1 MLVSGVVAGIAA
13 GIAFGGD
20 WRRLNSF
27 TLHLWPLLVIGAGLR
42 LLGYVVPTSPL
53 AVYLIGLICIALVS
67 ARNWRLP
74 GAALISVGTF
84 TNVLVVLLNS
94 GMPYDVALATEIN
107 ALPAESGLHVPLGP
121 HTIFP
126 FLGDIIPF
134 GFAPI
139 AVLRSVYSVGD
150 VLIGFGG
157 FLIPFLW
164 LQASPEEVALRHELR
179 STNFALFWLAQ
190 VISRFGDPI
199 TLIALTFVT
208 YRATGSALLTALA
221 VVIMTLPSALFSLFG
236 GAIADAVGARRAM
249 LWCDIL
255 RVLCIGAVPALLEV
269 GVPLAVVFLL
279 VFLAGICG
287 AIFNPA
293 RVAIVPALLTPERL
307 AAGNSLVYASDRA
320 VEIGGALAAGV
331 LVATFGD
338 GAFYA
343 DALTF
348 ALAALLLSRVVVTET
363 SRPVTLRQVVRDGM
377 EGLRFIRNT
386 AIVWTNTVF
395 SLAAQLALPVVNGL
409 TPVLIIRRFAGG
421 DATAGAV
428 LFGGAEAA
436 IAFGAV
442 LASAMFPRYLA
453 NHRKGHLLIAGF
465 ATWGAV
471 ACLIAFAPNFTLALG
486 LFGLLGAANV
496 LFFVP
501 TVTILQEAT
510 PSGVRARVFGA
521 RIAITNLSW
530 LPLVLVSGLLGDAIG
545 VSILIA
551 FAGLLTVTTAVIASF
566 VPAIR
571 DVP

>member
-13 GIAFGGD
+13 GIAFGGE

-27 TLHLWPLLVIGAGLR
+27 TLQLWPLLVIGAGLR
-42 LLGYVVPTSPL
+42 LLGELVPSSPL
-53 AVYLIGLICIALVS
+53 AVYFIGLICIAVVA

-84 TNVLVVLLNS
+84 SNVLVVLLNN
-94 GMPYDVALATEIN
+94 GMPYDVAVATEIN
-107 ALPAESGLHVPLGP
+107 ALPPNNGLYVELGP
-121 HTIFP
+121 GTIFP
-126 FLGDIIPF
+126 FLADIIPVAF
-134 GFAPI
+134 VPVGF
-139 AVLRSVYSVGD
+139 LHSVYSVGD
-150 VLIGFGG
+150 FLIAFGG

-164 LQASPEEVALRHELR
+164 LQASPEEVAGRHELR

-208 YRATGSALLTALA
+208 YRATGSALWTALA
-221 VVIMTLPSALFSLFG
+221 VVIATIPNALFSLFG
-236 GAIADAVGARRAM
+236 GAIADALGARRAM
-249 LWCDIL
+249 LWCDVL
-255 RVLCIGAVPALLEV
+255 RVAFIAAVPVLIGAGA
-269 GVPLAVVFLL
+269 PLAAVFLL

-293 RVAIVPALLTPERL
+293 RVAIVPALLTPDRL
-307 AAGNSLVYASDRA
+307 PAANSLVYGSDRA

-331 LVATFGD
+331 LVATFGV

-348 ALAALLLSRVVVTET
+348 ALSALLLSRVVITET
-363 SRPVTLRQVVRDGM
+363 SRALTLRRVIRDGV
-377 EGLRFIRNT
+377 EGLRFIRDT
-386 AIVWTNTVF
+386 AAVWANTVF
-395 SLAAQLALPVVNGL
+395 SLMAQLG
-409 TPVLIIRRFAGG
+409 RFAGG
-421 DATAGAV
+421 DVTEGAV

-442 LASAMFPRYLA
+442 LGSAIFPRYIVRF
-453 NHRKGHLLIAGF
+453 RKGHLLIAGF
-465 ATWGAV
+465 AIWGTV
-471 ACLIAFAPNFTLALG
+471 AGLIAIAPTFTIALG
-486 LFGLLGAANV
+486 LFALLGASNV

-510 PSGVRARVFGA
+510 PSNVRARVFGA
-521 RIAITNLSW
+521 RIALTNLSW
-530 LPLVLVSGLLGDAIG
+530 LPLVLISGVLGDAIG
-545 VSILIA
+545 VNVLIA
-551 FAGLLTVTTAVIASF
+551 VAGLVTVATAVTASL

-571 DVP
+571 DVA

>member
-1 MLVSGVVAGIAA
+1 MLVSGVALGIAA
-13 GIAFGGD
+13 GIAFGGE
-20 WRRLNSF
+20 WRRLSTF
-27 TLHLWPLLVIGAGLR
+27 TLYLWPLLVVGAGLR
-42 LLGYVVPTSPL
+42 LLGELVPTSPL
-53 AVYLIGLICIALVS
+53 AVYFIGLLCVALVA

-74 GAALISVGTF
+74 GAALISIGTF
-84 TNVLVVLLNS
+84 SNVLVVLLNN
-94 GMPYDVALATEIN
+94 GMPVDLTVAAAIN
-107 ALPAESGLHVPLGP
+107 ALPPENGLYVVLGP
-121 HTIFP
+121 NTIFP
-126 FLGDIIPF
+126 FLADIIPV
-134 GFAPI
+134 GIVP
-139 AVLRSVYSVGD
+139 SVYSVGD
-150 VLIGFGG
+150 FLIAFGG

-164 LQASPEEVALRHELR
+164 LQASPEEVAVRHELR

-221 VVIMTLPSALFSLFG
+221 VVITTIPNALFSLFG
-236 GAIADAVGARRAM
+236 GAIADAVGARRSM

-255 RVLCIGAVPALLEV
+255 RVFLIGAIPVMLGA
-269 GVPLAVVFLL
+269 GVPLAVVFALVLL
-279 VFLAGICG
+279 SGICG

-307 AAGNSLVYASDRA
+307 AAGNSLVYGSDRA

-331 LVATFGD
+331 LVATFGE

-363 SRPVTLRQVVRDGM
+363 SRPVTLRRVWRDGL
-377 EGLRFIRNT
+377 EGLRFIRRT
-386 AIVWTNTVF
+386 AVVWANTVF

-428 LFGGAEAA
+428 MFGGAEAA

-442 LASAMFPRYLA
+442 LASAIFPRYLA
-453 NHRKGHLLIAGF
+453 HYPKGHLLIAGF
-465 ATWGAV
+465 ATWGTV
-471 ACLIAFAPNFTLALG
+471 AGLIAVAPNFTLALG
-486 LFGLLGAANV
+486 LFALLGAANV

-510 PSGVRARVFGA
+510 PSEVRARVFGA

-530 LPLVLVSGLLGDAIG
+530 LPLVLISGVLGDAIG
-545 VSILIA
+545 VNVLIA
-551 FAGLLTVTTAVIASF
+551 IAGLVTVVTAVVASF
-566 VPAIR
+566 LPVIR

>member
-1 MLVSGVVAGIAA
+1 MLVSGVALGIAA

-20 WRRLNSF
+20 WRRLSTF
-27 TLHLWPLLVIGAGLR
+27 TLHLWPVLVVGAGLR
-42 LLGYVVPTSPL
+42 LFGQIIPTSPL
-53 AVYLIGLICIALVS
+53 AVYFIGLLCIAVVA

-84 TNVLVVLLNS
+84 SNVVVVLLNG
-94 GMPYDVALATEIN
+94 GMPYDVPLATQID
-107 ALPAESGLHVPLGP
+107 ALPSTALYVPVAAG
-121 HTIFP
+121 TIFP
-126 FLGDIIPF
+126 FLGDIIPVAL
-134 GFAPI
+134 GFF
-139 AVLRSVYSVGD
+139 RSVYSAGD
-150 VLIGFGG
+150 FLIAFGG

-164 LQASPEEVALRHELR
+164 LQASPEEVAGRHEMR

-208 YRATGSALLTALA
+208 YRTTGSAALTAFA
-221 VVIMTLPSALFSLFG
+221 VVIMTLPNALFSLFG

-255 RVLCIGAVPALLEV
+255 RVLLIGAIPLLLDA
-269 GVPLAVVFLL
+269 GVSLAVVFLL
-279 VFLAGICG
+279 VFMSGICG

-293 RVAIVPALLTPERL
+293 RVAIVPSLLTPDRL
-307 AAGNSLVYASDRA
+307 PAGNSLVYASDRA

-348 ALAALLLSRVVVTET
+348 ALAALLLSRIAISET
-363 SRPVTLRQVVRDGM
+363 RRPVTLPQVWRDGI
-377 EGLRFIRNT
+377 EGLRFIRRT
-386 AIVWTNTVF
+386 AVVWANTVF

-409 TPVLIIRRFAGG
+409 TPVLIIRRFAGD
-421 DATAGAV
+421 DATLGAV

-436 IAFGAV
+436 LAFGAV
-442 LASAMFPRYLA
+442 LGSAFLPRYIA
-453 NHRKGHLLIAGF
+453 RYPKGQLLIAGF
-465 ATWGAV
+465 ATWGTV
-471 ACLIAFAPNFTLALG
+471 AGLIAIAPNFTVALG
-486 LFGLLGAANV
+486 LFALLGVANV

-510 PSGVRARVFGA
+510 PQNLRARVFGA
-521 RIAITNLSW
+521 RIALTNLSW
-530 LPLVLVSGLLGDAIG
+530 LPLVFISGVLGDAIG
-545 VSILIA
+545 VHVLIA
-551 FAGLLTVTTAVIASF
+551 FAGLVTVATAVIASY

-571 DVP
+571 DVA

>member
-1 MLVSGVVAGIAA
+1 MLASGVVAGIAA

-20 WRRLNSF
+20 WRRLSTF
-27 TLHLWPLLVIGAGLR
+27 TLYLWPLLVIGAGLR
-42 LLGYVVPTSPL
+42 LVGFVVPASPL
-53 AVYLIGLICIALVS
+53 AVYVIGLICIAIVA

-84 TNVLVVLLNS
+84 SNVLVVLVNS
-94 GMPYDVALATEIN
+94 GMPVDMTVAAEIK
-107 ALPAESGLHVPLGP
+107 ALPPPNGLHIELGP
-121 HTIFP
+121 GTILP
-126 FLGDIIPF
+126 FLSDIIPV
-134 GFAPI
+134 GIVP
-139 AVLRSVYSVGD
+139 SMYSVGD
-150 VLIGFGG
+150 FLIAFGG

-164 LQASPEEVALRHELR
+164 LQASPEEVAARHELR

-208 YRATGSALLTALA
+208 YRATGSALWTALA
-221 VVIMTLPSALFSLFG
+221 VVITTIPNALFSLFG

-249 LWCDIL
+249 LWCDVL
-255 RVLCIGAVPALLEV
+255 RVLLIGAVPLLL
-269 GVPLAVVFLL
+269 GAGAPLAVVFLL

-331 LVATFGD
+331 LVATFGE

-348 ALAALLLSRVVVTET
+348 ALAALLLSRVVITEA
-363 SRPVTLRQVVRDGM
+363 SRPVTLRQVWHDGI
-377 EGLRFIRNT
+377 EGLVFIRHT
-386 AIVWTNTVF
+386 AVVWANTVF
-395 SLAAQLALPVVNGL
+395 SLAAQMALPVVNGL
-409 TPVLIIRRFAGG
+409 TPVLIVRRFAGG
-421 DATAGAV
+421 DVTAGAV

-442 LASAMFPRYLA
+442 LASVFFPRYVGRY
-453 NHRKGHLLIAGF
+453 RKGQLLTAGF
-465 ATWGAV
+465 AIWGTVAGLIAV
-471 ACLIAFAPNFTLALG
+471 APSFTVALG

-496 LFFVP
+496 LFFIP

-510 PSGVRARVFGA
+510 PPEIRARVFGA
-521 RIAITNLSW
+521 RIALTNLSW
-530 LPLVLVSGLLGDAIG
+530 LPLVFISGALGDAIG
-545 VSILIA
+545 VNVLIA
-551 FAGLLTVTTAVIASF
+551 VAGLVTVATAVIASYI
-566 VPAIR
+566 PAIR
-571 DVP
+571 DVV

>member
-1 MLVSGVVAGIAA
+1 MLVSGVIAGIAA

-20 WRRLNSF
+20 WRRLGTF
-27 TLHLWPLLVIGAGLR
+27 TLHLWPLLVVGAGLR

-53 AVYLIGLICIALVS
+53 AVYFIGLLCVAVVA

-84 TNVLVVLLNS
+84 SNVLVVLLNS
-94 GMPYDVALATEIN
+94 GMPVDMTVATEID
-107 ALPAESGLHVPLGP
+107 ALPPPNGLHIELGP
-121 HTIFP
+121 GTTFP
-126 FLGDIIPF
+126 FLADIIPV
-134 GFAPI
+134 GI
-139 AVLRSVYSVGD
+139 VRGMYSVGD
-150 VLIGFGG
+150 FLIAFGG

-164 LQASPEEVALRHELR
+164 LQASPEEVAGRHELR

-208 YRATGSALLTALA
+208 YRATGSALWTALA
-221 VVIMTLPSALFSLFG
+221 VVITTIPNALFSLFG

-249 LWCDIL
+249 LWCDII
-255 RVLCIGAVPALLEV
+255 RVVLIGAVPLLL
-269 GVPLAVVFLL
+269 GAGAPLAVVFFL

-293 RVAIVPALLTPERL
+293 RIAIVPALLTPEKL
-307 AAGNSLVYASDRA
+307 AAGNSLVYGSDRA

-331 LVATFGD
+331 LVATFGE

-348 ALAALLLSRVVVTET
+348 ALAALLLSRVVITET
-363 SRPVTLRQVVRDGM
+363 SRPVTLRRVWSDGM
-377 EGLRFIRNT
+377 EGLRFIRRN
-386 AIVWTNTVF
+386 AIAWSNTVF
-395 SLAAQLALPVVNGL
+395 SLAAQMALPVLNGL

-421 DATAGAV
+421 DAIAGAA

-436 IAFGAV
+436 LAFGAV
-442 LASAMFPRYLA
+442 LASAFFPRYMA
-453 NHRKGHLLIAGF
+453 RFPKGHLLVVGF

-471 ACLIAFAPNFTLALG
+471 AALIAVAPTFTVALG

-496 LFFVP
+496 LYFVP
-501 TVTILQEAT
+501 TVTIMQEAT
-510 PSGVRARVFGA
+510 PSNMRARVFGA
-521 RIAITNLSW
+521 RIALTNLSW
-530 LPLVLVSGLLGDAIG
+530 LPLVFVSGVLGDAIG
-545 VSILIA
+545 VDVLMA
-551 FAGLLTVTTAVIASF
+551 LAGLATVLTAVIASF
-566 VPAIR
+566 VPVIR
-571 DVP
+571 NVP

>member
-1 MLVSGVVAGIAA
+1 VLVSGVVAGIAA

-20 WRRLNSF
+20 WRRLSTF
-27 TLHLWPLLVIGAGLR
+27 TLNLWPLLVVGAGLR

-53 AVYLIGLICIALVS
+53 AVYFIGLLCVAVV
-67 ARNWRLP
+67 AAANWRLP

-84 TNVLVVLLNS
+84 SNVLVVLLNG
-94 GMPYDVALATEIN
+94 GMPVDMTVARAID
-107 ALPAESGLHVPLGP
+107 ALPPQNGFHIELGP
-121 HTIFP
+121 GTTFP
-126 FLGDIIPF
+126 FLADIIPV
-134 GFAPI
+134 GI
-139 AVLRSVYSVGD
+139 ARGMYSVGD
-150 VLIGFGG
+150 FLIAFGG

-164 LQASPEEVALRHELR
+164 LQASPDEVTGRHELR

-208 YRATGSALLTALA
+208 YRATGSALWTALA
-221 VVIMTLPSALFSLFG
+221 VVITTIPNALFSLFG

-255 RVLCIGAVPALLEV
+255 RVALIGVIPLLL
-269 GVPLAVVFLL
+269 GAGAPLAVVFVL

-293 RVAIVPALLTPERL
+293 RIAIVPALLTPDKL
-307 AAGNSLVYASDRA
+307 AAGNSLVYGSDRA

-331 LVATFGD
+331 LVATFGE

-348 ALAALLLSRVVVTET
+348 ALAALLLSRVVITET
-363 SRPVTLRQVVRDGM
+363 RRPVTLRRVLSDGM
-377 EGLRFIRNT
+377 DGLRFIRRN
-386 AIVWTNTVF
+386 AIPWSNTVF
-395 SLAAQLALPVVNGL
+395 SLAAQMALPVLNGL

-421 DATAGAV
+421 DATAGAA

-436 IAFGAV
+436 LAFGAV
-442 LASAMFPRYLA
+442 LASAFFPSYLA
-453 NHRKGHLLIAGF
+453 RFPKGHLLIVGF

-471 ACLIAFAPNFTLALG
+471 AVLIAVAPNYTVALG

-496 LFFVP
+496 LYFVP

-510 PSGVRARVFGA
+510 PSNMRARVFGA
-521 RIAITNLSW
+521 RIALTNLSW
-530 LPLVLVSGLLGDAIG
+530 LPLVFVSGVLGDAIG
-545 VSILIA
+545 VDVLIA
-551 FAGLLTVTTAVIASF
+551 LAGLATVMTAAIAWF
-566 VPAIR
+566 VPVIR
-571 DVP
+571 NVP

>member
-1 MLVSGVVAGIAA
+1 MLASGVIAGIAA

-20 WRRLNSF
+20 WRRLSTF
-27 TLHLWPLLVIGAGLR
+27 TLYLWPLLVIGASLR
-42 LLGYVVPTSPL
+42 IIGYLVPTSPL
-53 AVYLIGLICIALVS
+53 AIYFFGLLCIAVVA

-84 TNVLVVLLNS
+84 SNVVVVLLNS
-94 GMPYDVALATEIN
+94 GMPYDVAVATAID
-107 ALPAESGLHVPLGP
+107 ALPPENGLHIPLGP
-121 HTIFP
+121 GTLFP
-126 FLGDIIPF
+126 FLADIIPV
-134 GFAPI
+134 GI
-139 AVLRSVYSVGD
+139 VHNMYSVGD
-150 VLIGFGG
+150 FLIAFGG

-164 LQASPEEVALRHELR
+164 LQAAPEEVATRHELR

-208 YRATGSALLTALA
+208 YRETESALLTALA
-221 VVIMTLPSALFSLFG
+221 VVITSIPYALFSLFG
-236 GAIADAVGARRAM
+236 GAIADALGARRAM
-249 LWCDIL
+249 LWCDLL
-255 RVLCIGAVPALLEV
+255 RVFLIGIIPVLLAA
-269 GVPLAVVFLL
+269 GAPLAVAFFL
-279 VFLAGICG
+279 VFLSGICG

-307 AAGNSLVYASDRA
+307 PAGNSLVYGSDRA

-331 LVATFGD
+331 LVATFGE

-348 ALAALLLSRVVVTET
+348 ALAALMLSRIVITET
-363 SRPVTLRQVVRDGM
+363 SHPLTLKHVWRDGI
-377 EGLRFIRNT
+377 EGLRFIRRT
-386 AIVWTNTVF
+386 AVVWANTVF
-395 SLAAQLALPVVNGL
+395 SLAAQMALPIVNGL

-421 DATAGAV
+421 DVTAGAA

-436 IAFGAV
+436 LAFGAV
-442 LASAMFPRYLA
+442 LASAFFPRYATRLP
-453 NHRKGHLLIAGF
+453 KGRLLIAGF
-465 ATWGAV
+465 ATWGAI
-471 ACLIAFAPNFTLALG
+471 AGLIAFAPSFTIALG

-510 PSGVRARVFGA
+510 PSNIRARVFGA
-521 RIAITNLSW
+521 RIALTNLSW
-530 LPLVLVSGLLGDAIG
+530 LPLVLASGVLGDAIG
-545 VSILIA
+545 VDVLIA
-551 FAGLLTVTTAVIASF
+551 LAGLVTVLTAFIAWF
-566 VPAIR
+566 VPSVR

>member
-20 WRRLNSF
+20 WRRLGTF
-27 TLHLWPLLVIGAGLR
+27 TLYLWPLLVVGAGLR
-42 LLGYVVPTSPL
+42 LFGYVIPTSPL
-53 AVYLIGLICIALVS
+53 AVYFVGLLCIAVVA

-74 GAALISVGTF
+74 GAALLSLGTF
-84 TNVLVVLLNS
+84 SNVLVVLVNN
-94 GMPYDVALATEIN
+94 GMPYDASIAAEIN
-107 ALPAESGLHVPLGP
+107 AAPPQNGLYVALGPNTILPFLADIVPVGIVSGLYSIGD
-121 HTIFP
+121 
-126 FLGDIIPF
+126 FL
-134 GFAPI
+134 I
-139 AVLRSVYSVGD
+139 A
-150 VLIGFGG
+150 FGG

-164 LQASPEEVALRHELR
+164 LQASPEEVAGRHELR

-221 VVIMTLPSALFSLFG
+221 VVIATIPNALFSLFG
-236 GAIADAVGARRAM
+236 GAIADALGARRAM

-255 RVLCIGAVPALLEV
+255 RVIFIGAVPLLLAA
-269 GVPLAVVFLL
+269 GAPLAIVFLL

-293 RVAIVPALLTPERL
+293 RAAIVPALLTPERL
-307 AAGNSLVYASDRA
+307 AAGNSLVYGSDRA

-348 ALAALLLSRVVVTET
+348 GLSALLLSRVVVTEKT
-363 SRPVTLRQVVRDGM
+363 RAVTLRQVFRDGM
-377 EGLRFIRNT
+377 EGLRFIRRT
-386 AIVWTNTVF
+386 AVVWANTVF

-436 IAFGAV
+436 LAFGAV
-442 LASAMFPRYLA
+442 LGSALFPRYIV
-453 NHRKGHLLIAGF
+453 RYPKGRLLIAGF

-471 ACLIAFAPNFTLALG
+471 VGLIAIAPSFTVALG
-486 LFGLLGAANV
+486 LFGVLGAANV

-501 TVTILQEAT
+501 TVTIMQEAT
-510 PSGVRARVFGA
+510 PQEIRARVFGA
-521 RIAITNLSW
+521 RIALTNLSW
-530 LPLVLVSGLLGDAIG
+530 LPLVLVSGVLGDAIG
-545 VSILIA
+545 VNVLIA
-551 FAGLLTVTTAVIASF
+551 FAGLVTVATAVIASF

-571 DVP
+571 DVA

>member
-1 MLVSGVVAGIAA
+1 MLASGVVAGIAA

-20 WRRLNSF
+20 WRRLSTF
-27 TLHLWPLLVIGAGLR
+27 TLYLWPLLVIGAGLR
-42 LLGYVVPTSPL
+42 LVGFVVPASPL
-53 AVYLIGLICIALVS
+53 AVYVIGLICVAIVA

-84 TNVLVVLLNS
+84 SNVLVVLVNS
-94 GMPYDVALATEIN
+94 GMPVDMTVAAEIH
-107 ALPAESGLHVPLGP
+107 ALPPPNGLHIELGP
-121 HTIFP
+121 GTILP
-126 FLGDIIPF
+126 FLSDIIPV
-134 GFAPI
+134 GIVP
-139 AVLRSVYSVGD
+139 SMYSVGD
-150 VLIGFGG
+150 FLIAFGG

-164 LQASPEEVALRHELR
+164 LQASPEEVAARRELR

-208 YRATGSALLTALA
+208 YRATGSALWTALA
-221 VVIMTLPSALFSLFG
+221 VVITTIPNAMFSLFG

-249 LWCDIL
+249 LSCDVL
-255 RVLCIGAVPALLEV
+255 RVLLIGAVPLLL
-269 GVPLAVVFLL
+269 GAGAPLAVVFLL

-331 LVATFGD
+331 LVATFGE

-348 ALAALLLSRVVVTET
+348 ALAALLLSRVVITEA
-363 SRPVTLRQVVRDGM
+363 SRPVTLRQVWHDGI
-377 EGLRFIRNT
+377 EGLVFIRHT
-386 AIVWTNTVF
+386 AVVWANTVF
-395 SLAAQLALPVVNGL
+395 SLAAQMALPVVNGL
-409 TPVLIIRRFAGG
+409 TPVLIVRRFAGG
-421 DATAGAV
+421 DVTAGAV

-442 LASAMFPRYLA
+442 LASVFFPRYVGRY
-453 NHRKGHLLIAGF
+453 RKGQLLTAGF
-465 ATWGAV
+465 AIWGTV
-471 ACLIAFAPNFTLALG
+471 AGLIAVAPNFTVALG

-496 LFFVP
+496 LFFIP

-510 PSGVRARVFGA
+510 PPEIRARVFGA
-521 RIAITNLSW
+521 RIALTNLSW
-530 LPLVLVSGLLGDAIG
+530 LPLVFISGALGDAIG
-545 VSILIA
+545 VNVLIA
-551 FAGLLTVTTAVIASF
+551 VAGLVTVATAVIASYI
-566 VPAIR
+566 PAIR
-571 DVP
+571 DVA

>member
-1 MLVSGVVAGIAA
+1 MLASGVVAGIAA

-20 WRRLNSF
+20 WRRLSTF
-27 TLHLWPLLVIGAGLR
+27 TLYLWPLLVIGAGLR
-42 LLGYVVPTSPL
+42 LVGFVVPASPL
-53 AVYLIGLICIALVS
+53 AVYVIGLICIAVVA

-84 TNVLVVLLNS
+84 SNVLVVLVNS
-94 GMPYDVALATEIN
+94 GMPVDMTVAAEIK
-107 ALPAESGLHVPLGP
+107 ALPPPNGLHIELGP
-121 HTIFP
+121 GTILP
-126 FLGDIIPF
+126 FLSDIIPV
-134 GFAPI
+134 GIVP
-139 AVLRSVYSVGD
+139 SMYSVGD
-150 VLIGFGG
+150 FLIAFGG

-164 LQASPEEVALRHELR
+164 LQASPEEVAARHELR

-208 YRATGSALLTALA
+208 YRATGSALWTALA
-221 VVIMTLPSALFSLFG
+221 VVITTIPNAVFSLFG

-249 LWCDIL
+249 LWCDVL
-255 RVLCIGAVPALLEV
+255 RVLLIGAVPLLLGA
-269 GVPLAVVFLL
+269 GVPLALVFLL

-331 LVATFGD
+331 LVATFGE

-348 ALAALLLSRVVVTET
+348 ALAALLLSRVVITEA
-363 SRPVTLRQVVRDGM
+363 SRPVTLRQVWHDGI
-377 EGLRFIRNT
+377 EGLVFIRHT
-386 AIVWTNTVF
+386 AVVWANTVF
-395 SLAAQLALPVVNGL
+395 SLAAQMALPVVNGL
-409 TPVLIIRRFAGG
+409 TPVLIVRRFAGG
-421 DATAGAV
+421 DVTAGAV

-442 LASAMFPRYLA
+442 LASVFFPRYVA
-453 NHRKGHLLIAGF
+453 RYRKGQLLTAGF
-465 ATWGAV
+465 AMWGTVAGLIAV
-471 ACLIAFAPNFTLALG
+471 APSFTVALG

-496 LFFVP
+496 LFFIP

-510 PSGVRARVFGA
+510 PPEIRARVFGA
-521 RIAITNLSW
+521 RIALTNLSW
-530 LPLVLVSGLLGDAIG
+530 LPLVFISGALGDAIG
-545 VSILIA
+545 VSVLIA
-551 FAGLLTVTTAVIASF
+551 VAGLVTVATAVIASY

-571 DVP
+571 DVV

>member
-1 MLVSGVVAGIAA
+1 MLVSGVIAGIAA

-20 WRRLNSF
+20 WRRLSTF
-27 TLHLWPLLVIGAGLR
+27 TLHLWPLLVVGAGLR

-53 AVYLIGLICIALVS
+53 AVYFIGLVCIAVVA

-84 TNVLVVLLNS
+84 SNVLVVLLNS
-94 GMPYDVALATEIN
+94 GMPVDMTVATAIN
-107 ALPAESGLHVPLGP
+107 ALPPQNGFHIALGP
-121 HTIFP
+121 GTVFP
-126 FLGDIIPF
+126 FLADIIPV
-134 GFAPI
+134 GI
-139 AVLRSVYSVGD
+139 VSGMYSVGD
-150 VLIGFGG
+150 VLIAFGG

-164 LQASPEEVALRHELR
+164 LQASPEEVASRHELR

-208 YRATGSALLTALA
+208 YRATGSALWTALA
-221 VVIMTLPSALFSLFG
+221 VVIATIPNALFSLFG
-236 GAIADAVGARRAM
+236 GAIADAVGSRRAM

-255 RVLCIGAVPALLEV
+255 RVVLIGAVPLLL
-269 GVPLAVVFLL
+269 GAGAPLAVVFFL

-307 AAGNSLVYASDRA
+307 AAGNSLVYGSDRA

-331 LVATFGD
+331 LVATFGE

-348 ALAALLLSRVVVTET
+348 ALAALLLSRIVITEP
-363 SRPVTLRQVVRDGM
+363 SRPVTLGRVWRDGM
-377 EGLRFIRNT
+377 EGLRFIRRT
-386 AIVWTNTVF
+386 AVVWANTVF

-428 LFGGAEAA
+428 MFGGAEAA

-442 LASAMFPRYLA
+442 LASAIFPRYLI
-453 NHRKGHLLIAGF
+453 HYRKGHLLIAGF
-465 ATWGAV
+465 ATWGTV
-471 ACLIAFAPNFTLALG
+471 AGLIAVAPNFTIALG

-501 TVTILQEAT
+501 TVTIMQEAT
-510 PSGVRARVFGA
+510 PSNMRARVFGA
-521 RIAITNLSW
+521 RIALTNLSW
-530 LPLVLVSGLLGDAIG
+530 LPLVLISGLLGDAIG
-545 VSILIA
+545 VHVLIA
-551 FAGLLTVTTAVIASF
+551 FAGLVTVATAVIASF

-571 DVP
+571 DVR

>member
-1 MLVSGVVAGIAA
+1 MLASGVIAGIAA
-13 GIAFGGD
+13 GIAFGGE
-20 WRRLNSF
+20 WRRLGTF
-27 TLHLWPLLVIGAGLR
+27 TLYLWPLLAIGAGLR
-42 LLGYVVPTSPL
+42 LLGYVVPASPL
-53 AVYLIGLICIALVS
+53 AVYFIGLVCVAVVA

-84 TNVLVVLLNS
+84 SNVLVVLLNS
-94 GMPYDVALATEIN
+94 GMPVDLTVATAIG
-107 ALPAESGLHVPLGP
+107 APLPETGLHIALGP
-121 HTIFP
+121 NTIFP
-126 FLGDIIPF
+126 FLADIIPV
-134 GFAPI
+134 GI
-139 AVLRSVYSVGD
+139 VGGMYSVGD
-150 VLIGFGG
+150 FLIAFGG

-164 LQASPEEVALRHELR
+164 LQAAPEEVAARHELR

-221 VVIMTLPSALFSLFG
+221 VVITTIPNALFSLFG

-249 LWCDIL
+249 LWCDIV
-255 RVLCIGAVPALLEV
+255 RVLFIGAIPLLLGA
-269 GVPLAVVFLL
+269 GVPLAVVFAL
-279 VFLAGICG
+279 VFLSGICG

-307 AAGNSLVYASDRA
+307 SAGNSLVYGSDRA

-331 LVATFGD
+331 LVATFGE

-348 ALAALLLSRVVVTET
+348 ALAALLLSRVVITET
-363 SRPVTLRQVVRDGM
+363 SRPVTLQRVWRDGVD
-377 EGLRFIRNT
+377 GLRFIRRT
-386 AIVWTNTVF
+386 AVVWSNTVF
-395 SLAAQLALPVVNGL
+395 SLAAQIALPVVNGL

-421 DATAGAV
+421 DATAGAA

-436 IAFGAV
+436 LAFGAV
-442 LASAMFPRYLA
+442 LASAFFPRYMA
-453 NHRKGHLLIAGF
+453 RYRKGQLLIAGF
-465 ATWGAV
+465 ATWGTV
-471 ACLIAFAPNFTLALG
+471 AALIAVAPNFTVALG
-486 LFGLLGAANV
+486 LFALLGAANV
-496 LFFVP
+496 LYFVP

-510 PSGVRARVFGA
+510 PPAIRARVFGA
-521 RIAITNLSW
+521 RIALTNLSW
-530 LPLVLVSGLLGDAIG
+530 LPLVFVSGVLGDAIG
-545 VSILIA
+545 VNVLIA
-551 FAGLLTVTTAVIASF
+551 FAGLVTVATAVTASF

>member
-1 MLVSGVVAGIAA
+1 MLVSGVIAGIAA

-20 WRRLNSF
+20 WRRLGTF
-27 TLHLWPLLVIGAGLR
+27 TLHLWPLLALGAALR
-42 LLGYVVPTSPL
+42 LFGYVIPTSPL
-53 AVYLIGLICIALVS
+53 AVYFFGLVCIAVVA

-84 TNVLVVLLNS
+84 SNVVVVLLNS
-94 GMPYDVALATEIN
+94 GMPYDVAVATAIN
-107 ALPAESGLHVPLGP
+107 ALPPENGLHIPLGP
-121 HTIFP
+121 GTIFP
-126 FLGDIIPF
+126 FLGDIIPV
-134 GFAPI
+134 GI
-139 AVLRSVYSVGD
+139 VSGMYSVGD
-150 VLIGFGG
+150 VLIAFGG

-164 LQASPEEVALRHELR
+164 LQASPEDVASRHELR

-208 YRATGSALLTALA
+208 YRETGSALLTALA
-221 VVIMTLPSALFSLFG
+221 VVILTIPNALFSLFG

-255 RVLCIGAVPALLEV
+255 RVGLIGAIPPLLEA
-269 GVPLAVVFLL
+269 GVPLAVVFVL

-293 RVAIVPALLTPERL
+293 RVSLVPALLTPDRL
-307 AAGNSLVYASDRA
+307 AAGNSLVYGSDRA

-331 LVATFGD
+331 LVATFGE

-343 DALTF
+343 DAMTF
-348 ALAALLLSRVVVTET
+348 ALAALLLSRVVITET
-363 SRPVTLRQVVRDGM
+363 SRPVTLRRVWQDGI
-377 EGLRFIRNT
+377 EGLRFIRRT
-386 AIVWTNTVF
+386 AVVWANTVF
-395 SLAAQLALPVVNGL
+395 SLAAQLALPIVNGL

-442 LASAMFPRYLA
+442 LGSAFFPRYIA
-453 NHRKGHLLIAGF
+453 NYRKGHLLIAGF
-465 ATWGAV
+465 AMWGSLAG
-471 ACLIAFAPNFTLALG
+471 LIAFAPNFTVALV

-510 PSGVRARVFGA
+510 PAALRARVFGA
-521 RIAITNLSW
+521 RIALTNLSW
-530 LPLVLVSGLLGDAIG
+530 LPLVLISGLLGDAIG
-545 VSILIA
+545 VHVLIA
-551 FAGLLTVTTAVIASF
+551 FAGLVTVATALIASF

>member
-1 MLVSGVVAGIAA
+1 MLVSGVVLGIAA

-20 WRRLNSF
+20 WRRLSTF

-42 LLGYVVPTSPL
+42 LVGYLVPTSPL
-53 AVYLIGLICIALVS
+53 AVYFIGLLCIAVVA

-84 TNVLVVLLNS
+84 SNVLVVLLNN
-94 GMPYDVALATEIN
+94 GMPYDVELATEIN
-107 ALPAESGLHVPLGP
+107 ARLPDTGLHVELGP
-121 HTIFP
+121 NTIFP
-126 FLGDIIPF
+126 FLADIIPV
-134 GFAPI
+134 AI
-139 AVLRSVYSVGD
+139 AGALYSVGD
-150 VLIGFGG
+150 VLIAFGG

-164 LQASPEEVALRHELR
+164 LQASPEEVAVRHELR

-199 TLIALTFVT
+199 TLIALIFVT

-221 VVIMTLPSALFSLFG
+221 VVIATIPNALFSLFG
-236 GAIADAVGARRAM
+236 GAIADAVGARRSM

-255 RVLCIGAVPALLEV
+255 RVLLIGAVPPLLEV
-269 GVPLAVVFLL
+269 GAPLAVVFFL

-293 RVAIVPALLTPERL
+293 RAAIVPSLLTPERL
-307 AAGNSLVYASDRA
+307 AAGNSLVFASDRA

-331 LVATFGD
+331 LVATFGE

-363 SRPVTLRQVVRDGM
+363 SRPVTLGQVWRDGM
-377 EGLRFIRNT
+377 EGLRFIRRT
-386 AIVWTNTVF
+386 AVVWANTVF
-395 SLAAQLALPVVNGL
+395 SLAAQLALPIVNGL
-409 TPVLIIRRFAGG
+409 TPVLIIRRFAEG

-428 LFGGAEAA
+428 MFGGAEAA
-436 IAFGAV
+436 LAFGAV
-442 LASAMFPRYLA
+442 LASAIFPRYLVRY
-453 NHRKGHLLIAGF
+453 RKGHLLIAGF
-465 ATWGAV
+465 ATWGTV
-471 ACLIAFAPNFTLALG
+471 AGLIAIAPDFTVALG

-510 PSGVRARVFGA
+510 PSNVRARVFGA
-521 RIAITNLSW
+521 RIALTNLSW
-530 LPLVLVSGLLGDAIG
+530 LPLVLVSGVLGDAIG
-545 VSILIA
+545 VEVLIA
-551 FAGLLTVTTAVIASF
+551 AAGLVTVSTAVIASF

-571 DVP
+571 DAR

>member
-1 MLVSGVVAGIAA
+1 MLVSGVALGIAA

-20 WRRLNSF
+20 WRRLSTF
-27 TLHLWPLLVIGAGLR
+27 TLYLWPLLALGAALR
-42 LLGYVVPTSPL
+42 LIGFVVPASPL
-53 AVYLIGLICIALVS
+53 AVYFIGLLCIAVVA

-84 TNVLVVLLNS
+84 SNVLVVLVNG
-94 GMPYDVALATEIN
+94 GMPVDMILAAEIN
-107 ALPAESGLHVPLGP
+107 APPPENGLYLALGP
-121 HTIFP
+121 NTIFP
-126 FLGDIIPF
+126 FLGDIIPVAVG
-134 GFAPI
+134 GFS
-139 AVLRSVYSVGD
+139 SVYSVGD
-150 VLIGFGG
+150 VLIAFGG

-164 LQASPEEVALRHELR
+164 LQAAPEEVAGRHELR

-208 YRATGSALLTALA
+208 YRTTGSAVLTALA
-221 VVIMTLPSALFSLFG
+221 VVIMTLPNALFSLFG

-249 LWCDIL
+249 LWCDVV
-255 RVLCIGAVPALLEV
+255 RVFLIGAIPLIVEA

-287 AIFNPA
+287 AVFNPA
-293 RVAIVPALLTPERL
+293 RIAIVPALLAPDRL
-307 AAGNSLVYASDRA
+307 PSGNSLVYASDRA

-348 ALAALLLSRVVVTET
+348 ALAALLLSRIAISET
-363 SRPVTLRQVVRDGM
+363 TRPLTLAQVWRDGV
-377 EGLRFIRNT
+377 EGLRFIRRSAVVWANT
-386 AIVWTNTVF
+386 LF

-409 TPVLIIRRFAGG
+409 TPVLIIRRFADG
-421 DATAGAV
+421 DATLGAV

-442 LASAMFPRYLA
+442 LGSAFLPRYIV
-453 NHRKGHLLIAGF
+453 RYPKGQLLIAGF
-465 ATWGAV
+465 ATWGTLAG
-471 ACLIAFAPNFTLALG
+471 LIAVAPNFTVALV
-486 LFGLLGAANV
+486 LFALLGAANV

-510 PSGVRARVFGA
+510 PQNVRARVFGA
-521 RIAITNLSW
+521 RIALTNLSW
-530 LPLVLVSGLLGDAIG
+530 LPLVFISGVLGDAIG
-545 VSILIA
+545 VHVLIA
-551 FAGLLTVTTAVIASF
+551 IAGLVTVATAVIASY

-571 DVP
+571 DVA

>member
-1 MLVSGVVAGIAA
+1 MLVSGVIAGIAA

-20 WRRLNSF
+20 WRRLSTF
-27 TLHLWPLLVIGAGLR
+27 TLHLWPLLVVGAGLR

-53 AVYLIGLICIALVS
+53 AVYFIGLVCIAVVA

-84 TNVLVVLLNS
+84 SNVLVVLLNS
-94 GMPYDVALATEIN
+94 GMPVDMTVATAIN
-107 ALPAESGLHVPLGP
+107 ALPPQNGFHIALGP
-121 HTIFP
+121 GTVFP
-126 FLGDIIPF
+126 FLADIIPV
-134 GFAPI
+134 GI
-139 AVLRSVYSVGD
+139 VRGMYSVGD
-150 VLIGFGG
+150 VLIAFGG

-164 LQASPEEVALRHELR
+164 LQASPEEVASRHELR

-208 YRATGSALLTALA
+208 YRATGSALWTALA
-221 VVIMTLPSALFSLFG
+221 VVIATIPNALFSLFG
-236 GAIADAVGARRAM
+236 GAIADAVGSRRAM

-255 RVLCIGAVPALLEV
+255 RVVLIGAVPLLL
-269 GVPLAVVFLL
+269 GAGAPLAVVFFL

-307 AAGNSLVYASDRA
+307 AAGNSLVYGSDRA

-331 LVATFGD
+331 LVATFGE

-348 ALAALLLSRVVVTET
+348 ALAALLLSRIVITEP
-363 SRPVTLRQVVRDGM
+363 SRPVTLGRVWRDGM
-377 EGLRFIRNT
+377 EGLRFIRRT
-386 AIVWTNTVF
+386 AVVWANTVF

-428 LFGGAEAA
+428 MFGGAEAA

-442 LASAMFPRYLA
+442 LASAIFPRYLI
-453 NHRKGHLLIAGF
+453 HYRKGHLLIAGF
-465 ATWGAV
+465 ATWGTV
-471 ACLIAFAPNFTLALG
+471 AGLIAVAPNFTIALG

-501 TVTILQEAT
+501 TVTIMQEAT
-510 PSGVRARVFGA
+510 PSNMRARVFGA
-521 RIAITNLSW
+521 RIALTNLSW
-530 LPLVLVSGLLGDAIG
+530 LPLVLISGLLGDAIG
-545 VSILIA
+545 VHVLIA
-551 FAGLLTVTTAVIASF
+551 FAGLVTVATAVIASF

-571 DVP
+571 DVR

>member
-1 MLVSGVVAGIAA
+1 MLVSGVAAGIAA

-20 WRRLNSF
+20 WRRLGTF
-27 TLHLWPLLVIGAGLR
+27 TLHLWPLLIVGAGLR
-42 LLGYVVPTSPL
+42 LFGFLVPTSPL
-53 AVYLIGLICIALVS
+53 AVYLIGLVCIAVV
-67 ARNWRLP
+67 AAQNWRLP

-84 TNVLVVLLNS
+84 SNVLVVLLNN
-94 GMPYDVALATEIN
+94 GMPYDLALATEIN
-107 ALPAESGLHVPLGP
+107 ALPDSGLYVELGP

-126 FLGDIIPF
+126 FLADIIPV
-134 GFAPI
+134 
-139 AVLRSVYSVGD
+139 AVVPSVYSVGD
-150 VLIGFGG
+150 FLIAFGG

-164 LQASPEEVALRHELR
+164 LQASPEEVAGRHELR

-199 TLIALTFVT
+199 TLIALTFIT
-208 YRATGSALLTALA
+208 YRATGSALFTALA
-221 VVIMTLPSALFSLFG
+221 VVIATIPNALFSLFG

-255 RVLCIGAVPALLEV
+255 RVALIGAVPVLLEA
-269 GVPLAVVFLL
+269 GAPLAVVFLL

-307 AAGNSLVYASDRA
+307 PAANSLVYGSDRA
-320 VEIGGALAAGV
+320 VEVGGALAAGV
-331 LVATFGD
+331 LVATFGA

-363 SRPVTLRQVVRDGM
+363 SRPLTLRRVVRDGM
-377 EGLRFIRNT
+377 EGLRFIRRT
-386 AIVWTNTVF
+386 AVVWANTVF

-421 DATAGAV
+421 DVTAGAV
-428 LFGGAEAA
+428 MFGGAEAA
-436 IAFGAV
+436 LAFGAV
-442 LASAMFPRYLA
+442 LGSAIFPRYLA
-453 NHRKGHLLIAGF
+453 HYRKGQLLIAGF
-465 ATWGAV
+465 AIWGTVAGLIAV
-471 ACLIAFAPNFTLALG
+471 APTFTVALG

-501 TVTILQEAT
+501 TVTIMQEAT
-510 PSGVRARVFGA
+510 PSEVRARVFGA
-521 RIAITNLSW
+521 RIALTNLSW

-545 VSILIA
+545 VNVLIA
-551 FAGLLTVTTAVIASF
+551 FAGLVTVSTAVIASF

>member
-1 MLVSGVVAGIAA
+1 
-13 GIAFGGD
+13 
-20 WRRLNSF
+20 
-27 TLHLWPLLVIGAGLR
+27 
-42 LLGYVVPTSPL
+42 L
-53 AVYLIGLICIALVS
+53 AVYLVGLVCVAIVS

-84 TNVLVVLLNS
+84 SNVLVVLLNS
-94 GMPYDVALATEIN
+94 GMPVDLPMATAIS
-107 ALPAESGLHVPLGP
+107 ALPPENGLHIALGP
-121 HTIFP
+121 ATIFP
-126 FLGDIIPF
+126 FLADIIPV
-134 GFAPI
+134 GLA
-139 AVLRSVYSVGD
+139 RGMYSVGD
-150 VLIGFGG
+150 FLIAFGG

-164 LQASPEEVALRHELR
+164 LQAAPEEVAVRHELR

-208 YRATGSALLTALA
+208 YRTTGSALLTALA
-221 VVIMTLPSALFSLFG
+221 VVITTIPNALFSLFG
-236 GAIADAVGARRAM
+236 GAIADAIGARRAM

-255 RVLCIGAVPALLEV
+255 RVGLIGAVPLLL
-269 GVPLAVVFLL
+269 GAGAPLIVVFFL

-307 AAGNSLVYASDRA
+307 AAGNSLVYGSDRA

-331 LVATFGD
+331 LVATLGE

-348 ALAALLLSRVVVTET
+348 ALAALLLSRIAISEA
-363 SRPVTLRQVVRDGM
+363 SRPVTLRQVWRDGM
-377 EGLRFIRNT
+377 EGLRFIRRT
-386 AIVWTNTVF
+386 AVVWANTVF
-395 SLAAQLALPVVNGL
+395 SLAAQMALPVVNGL

-421 DATAGAV
+421 DAVAGAA

-442 LASAMFPRYLA
+442 LGSAFFPRYIQ
-453 NHRKGHLLIAGF
+453 RFPRGYLLIGGF
-465 ATWGAV
+465 ATWGTV
-471 ACLIAFAPNFTLALG
+471 AALIAIAPTFTFALG

-510 PSGVRARVFGA
+510 PAQIRARVFGA
-521 RIAITNLSW
+521 RIALTNLSW
-530 LPLVLVSGLLGDAIG
+530 LPLVLVSGVLGDAIG
-545 VSILIA
+545 VNVLIGI
-551 FAGLLTVTTAVIASF
+551 AGLVTVATAVTAAFI
-566 VPAIR
+566 PAIR